1 MEHIITQINAQTDK
15 VDDWSCLPEDPLVSV
30 FMTTY
35 NHGRFIAQALDG
47 ILMQEVDFSY
57 EIVIGEDKSTDRTRE
72 IVCEYQRKHPAKIRL
87 HLSKENL
94 YSKNLKPGWAV
105 MVMTS
110 PLR

>member
-15 VDDWSCLPEDPLVSV
+15 VEDWSCLPEDPLVSV

-57 EIVIGEDKSTDRTRE
+57 EIVIGEDKSTDRTRRSYVSISE
-72 IVCEYQRKHPAKIRL
+72 NIRPKFASGCPGRISIAK
-87 HLSKENL
+87 
-94 YSKNLKPGWAV
+94 A
-105 MVMTS
+105 
-110 PLR
+110 